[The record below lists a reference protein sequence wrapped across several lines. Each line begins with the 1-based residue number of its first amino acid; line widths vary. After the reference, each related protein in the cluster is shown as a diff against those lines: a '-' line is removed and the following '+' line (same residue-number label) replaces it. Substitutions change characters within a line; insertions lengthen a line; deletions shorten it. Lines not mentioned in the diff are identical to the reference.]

1 MVQVTVAG
9 LIRNLNESG
18 CMLLLHIPPLNKYLP
33 IWIGQS
39 EGLSIQMAL
48 QKETFER
55 PLTHD
60 LLLTIIDGL
69 EGKVSKV
76 TVTDLRDNTFYAKV
90 FIERGQQ
97 VFGIDAR
104 PSDSIAIA
112 VRADAPIFVSDKV
125 LEQEKENLVMLD
137 EEATREYLQQ
147 AEGLT
152 KPGGGGSEPGPIS
165 DEDPDDTQ
173 EGDDSV

>member
-9 LIRNLNESG
+9 LIRNLNDSG

-39 EGLSIQMAL
+39 EAMSIQMAL

-60 LLLTIIDGL
+60 LLLTVIDGL

-76 TVTDLRDNTFYAKV
+76 TVTDLRNNTFYAKV
-90 FIERGQQ
+90 FIERGQE

-112 VRADAPIFVSDKV
+112 VRAEAPIFVSESV
-125 LEQEKENLVMLD
+125 LEQEKESLVMLD
-137 EEATREYLQQ
+137 EEATREYLQK
-147 AEGLT
+147 AEGLAQT
-152 KPGGGGSEPGPIS
+152 DRSEYTPEP
-165 DEDPDDTQ
+165 DPEVDPDAPD
-173 EGDDSV
+173 EGEEPE